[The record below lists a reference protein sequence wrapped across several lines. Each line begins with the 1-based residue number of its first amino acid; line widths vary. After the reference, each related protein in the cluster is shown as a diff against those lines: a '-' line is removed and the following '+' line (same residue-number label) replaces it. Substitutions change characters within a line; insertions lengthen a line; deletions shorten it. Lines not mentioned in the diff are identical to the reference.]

1 MYRLL
6 AIDLDGTLLTP
17 PPHKHITLRTY
28 TALRQAVDAGM
39 IIVIATGQTLSVLQ
53 NVCAKLP
60 LNAPQIIENGAIIA
74 DIHSSAISHEQLI
87 PPELIL
93 PALSALHTLGLF
105 RAYHTLNQVYVDKD
119 TPRARNWYRP
129 PVPPVIEIED
139 AASLYPLSCI
149 KVAGIGEEGTL
160 RKKRRELEHIF
171 DGKLYIAQSSFDIVE
186 LLHPHVSKGNALS
199 VIAKDLHIK
208 PEEIVAF
215 GDNHNDIGMLQL
227 AGLGVAMGNAH
238 EEVKVAADYVTLSNA
253 EDGVAVVI
261 EDLVLPAL
269 R

>member
-17 PPHKHITLRTY
+17 LPHKHISPRTY
-28 TALRQAVDAGM
+28 KALRHAVDAGM
-39 IIVIATGQTLSVLQ
+39 VIVIATGQTLSVLQ

-60 LNAPQIIENGAIIA
+60 LSAPQIIENGAIIA
-74 DIHSSAISHEQLI
+74 DIHTGAIFHEQFI
-87 PPELIL
+87 PPDLIL
-93 PALSALHTLGLF
+93 PALAALRTLGLY
-105 RAYHTLNQVYVDKD
+105 RAYHTLHRVYVDKD

-129 PVPPVIEIED
+129 PVAPVIEIED
-139 AASLYPLSCI
+139 VASLYPLPCI
-149 KVAGIGEEGTL
+149 KVAGIGEESTL
-160 RKKRRELEHIF
+160 REKRRELERIF
-171 DGKLYIAQSSFDIVE
+171 DGKLYIAQSSFDIIE
-186 LLHPHVSKGNALS
+186 LLHPDISKGNALS
-199 VIAKDLHIK
+199 VIAKDLHIR

-238 EEVKVAADYVTLSNA
+238 EEVKMAADYVTLSNA
-253 EDGVAVVI
+253 EDGVAVVV
-261 EDLVLPAL
+261 EDLVLPTL

>member
-6 AIDLDGTLLTP
+6 AIDLDGTLLASQ
-17 PPHKHITLRTY
+17 PHKHITSRTHK
-28 TALRQAVDAGM
+28 ALRLAVDAGM

-53 NVCAKLP
+53 NVCAELP
-60 LNAPQIIENGAIIA
+60 LSVPQIIENGAIIA
-74 DIHSSAISHEQLI
+74 DIHSSAIFHAQLI
-87 PPELIL
+87 PPDLIL
-93 PALSALHTLGLF
+93 PALSTLRTLGLH
-105 RAYHTLNQVYVDKD
+105 RAYHTLHQVYVDKD

-129 PVPPVIEIED
+129 PVPPVIEVED
-139 AASLYPLSCI
+139 VASLYPLTCI
-149 KVAGIGEEGTL
+149 KVAGIGDESTL
-160 RKKRRELEHIF
+160 REKRRELERIF
-171 DGKLYIAQSSFDIVE
+171 DGKLYVAQSSFDILE
-186 LLHPHVSKGNALS
+186 LLHPEVSKGNALS
-199 VIAKDLHIK
+199 VIAEDLHIK

-238 EEVKVAADYVTLSNA
+238 DEVKLAADYVTLSNA

>member
-17 PPHKHITLRTY
+17 PPHKHITPRTY
-28 TALRQAVDAGM
+28 NALHQAAEAGM

-53 NVCAKLP
+53 HVCADLP
-60 LNAPQIIENGAIIA
+60 LKAPQIIENGAIIA
-74 DIHSSAISHEQLI
+74 DVHSGTIFYERLM
-87 PPELIL
+87 PPDLIL
-93 PALSALHTLGLF
+93 PALNTLRMLGLY
-105 RAYHTLNQVYVDKD
+105 RAYHTLHRVYVDQD

-129 PVPPVIEIED
+129 PVPPAIEVED
-139 AASLYPLSCI
+139 VANLFPLSCI
-149 KVAGIGEEGTL
+149 KITGIGEESTL
-160 RKKRRELEHIF
+160 REKRRELERIF
-171 DGKLYIAQSSFDIVE
+171 EGKLHVTQSSFDIVE
-186 LLHPHVSKGNALS
+186 LLHPEVSKGNALS
-199 VIAKDLHIK
+199 LIAADLDVR

-238 EEVKVAADYVTLSNA
+238 EEVKAAADYVTLSNA
-253 EDGVAVVI
+253 QDGVAVVI
-261 EDLVLPAL
+261 EEIILPAF

>member
-1 MYRLL
+1 MFRLL

-17 PPHKHITLRTY
+17 LPYKHITPRTY
-28 TALRQAVDAGM
+28 KALRQAVHAGLV
-39 IIVIATGQTLSVLQ
+39 IVIATGQTLSVLQ
-53 NVCAKLP
+53 NVCAELP
-60 LNAPQIIENGAIIA
+60 LSAPQIIENGAIIA
-74 DIHSSAISHEQLI
+74 DIHSSAIYHEQLI
-87 PPELIL
+87 PPEFIL
-93 PALSALHTLGLF
+93 PALSALRTFGLF
-105 RAYHTLNQVYVDKD
+105 RAYHTLHRVYADKD

-129 PVPPVIEIED
+129 PVAPVVEVED
-139 AASLYPLSCI
+139 VASLYPLSCI
-149 KVAGIGEEGTL
+149 KVAGIGEESTL
-160 RKKRRELEHIF
+160 REKRRELERIF
-171 DGKLYIAQSSFDIVE
+171 DGKLYVAQSSFDIIE
-186 LLHPHVSKGNALS
+186 LLHPNVSKGNALS
-199 VIAKDLHIK
+199 VIANDLHIK

-238 EEVKVAADYVTLSNA
+238 EEVKAAADYVTLSNA

>member
-6 AIDLDGTLLTP
+6 AIDLDGTLLASH
-17 PPHKHITLRTY
+17 PHKHITSRTY
-28 TALRQAVDAGM
+28 KALRRAVDAGM

-53 NVCAKLP
+53 NVCAELP
-60 LNAPQIIENGAIIA
+60 LCAPQIIENGAIIA
-74 DIHSSAISHEQLI
+74 NIQSSTILHEQLI
-87 PPELIL
+87 PPRLIL
-93 PALSALHTLGLF
+93 PALAELRALGLY
-105 RAYHTLNQVYVDKD
+105 RAYHTLYQVYVDKD
-119 TPRARNWYRP
+119 TPRARNWYQP
-129 PVPPVIEIED
+129 PVPPVKEIED
-139 AASLYPLSCI
+139 VASLYPLSCI
-149 KVAGIGEEGTL
+149 KVAGIGDESTL
-160 RKKRRELEHIF
+160 REKRRELERIF
-171 DGKLYIAQSSFDIVE
+171 DGKLYVAQSSFDILE
-186 LLHPHVSKGNALS
+186 LLHPEVSKGNALS

-238 EEVKVAADYVTLSNA
+238 EEVKDAADYVTLSNA

>member
-6 AIDLDGTLLTP
+6 AIDLDGTLLASQ
-17 PPHKHITLRTY
+17 PHKHITSRTHK
-28 TALRQAVDAGM
+28 ALCRAADSGM

-53 NVCAKLP
+53 NVCAELP

-74 DIHSSAISHEQLI
+74 DIHSSTIFHEQLI
-87 PPELIL
+87 PPKLIL
-93 PALSALHTLGLF
+93 HALAELRTLGLF
-105 RAYHTLNQVYVDKD
+105 RAYHTLHQVYVDKD
-119 TPRARNWYRP
+119 TPRARNWYQP

-139 AASLYPLSCI
+139 VASLYPLSCI

-160 RKKRRELEHIF
+160 REKRRELERIF
-171 DGKLYIAQSSFDIVE
+171 DGKLYVAQSSFDILE
-186 LLHPHVSKGNALS
+186 LLHPDVSKGNALS

-227 AGLGVAMGNAH
+227 AGLGVAMANAH
-238 EEVKVAADYVTLSNA
+238 EEVKLAADYVTLSNA

-261 EDLVLPAL
+261 EDLVLPTL

>member
-17 PPHKHITLRTY
+17 LPHKHITPRTY
-28 TALRQAVDAGM
+28 TALNKAVEAGM

-53 NVCAKLP
+53 SVCSELP
-60 LNAPQIIENGAIIA
+60 LSAPQIIENGAIIA
-74 DIHSSAISHEQLI
+74 DIHTGAIFHEQLI
-87 PPELIL
+87 PPDLIL
-93 PALSALHTLGLF
+93 PALSALRSLGLYC
-105 RAYHTLNQVYVDKD
+105 AYHTLHRVYVDKD

-129 PVPPVIEIED
+129 PVPPVIEVED
-139 AASLYPLSCI
+139 VANLYPLSCI
-149 KVAGIGEEGTL
+149 KVAGIGAENTL
-160 RKKRRELEHIF
+160 REKRHELERIF
-171 DGKLYIAQSSFDIVE
+171 DGKLYIAQSSFDIIE
-186 LLHPHVSKGNALS
+186 LLHPAVSKGNALS
-199 VIAKDLHIK
+199 MIAKDLFVQ

-215 GDNHNDIGMLQL
+215 GDNHNDIGMLRL

-238 EEVKVAADYVTLSNA
+238 QEVKVAADYVTLSNA

-261 EDLVLPAL
+261 ENLILPAL